1 MVSRWNL
8 PSKVTIRHI
17 RANEPRNTRER
28 KVTGRKSN
36 ATHDR
41 AKRIIKKYKNL
52 SKRKKQNGG
61 SLLGNIAKW
70 RVQMAAKTLLKK
82 GLNTE
87 SKALSSEIGK
97 KLIHEGIK
105 HAPELYKLGA
115 SKIRNK
121 NVTAAPDCDVE
132 NYIVKETQKKAEEDL
147 DNLSSGV

>member
-41 AKRIIKKYKNL
+41 AKRIIKKYSK

-70 RVQMAAKTLLKK
+70 RVNMAAKTLLKK
-82 GLNTE
+82 GLNAE

-105 HAPELYKLGA
+105 HAPVLYKLGT

-121 NVTAAPDCDVE
+121 NVTAAPDCDVA